1 MIHANKGAVTLRGDL
16 TVISAEFIGVIKG
29 FREVVSREVGDE
41 VADFIVADMGRAAF
55 GEGLPDREEI
65 ERRAK
70 EVRER
75 SGDEQR

>member
-1 MIHANKGAVTLRGDL
+1 MIHAEKGLVTLDGGL
-16 TVISAEFIGVIKG
+16 VEISAEFIRVIQG

-41 VADFIVADMGRAAF
+41 IANFIVADMGRAAF

-70 EVRER
+70 EIRER
-75 SGDEQR
+75 SGDELR